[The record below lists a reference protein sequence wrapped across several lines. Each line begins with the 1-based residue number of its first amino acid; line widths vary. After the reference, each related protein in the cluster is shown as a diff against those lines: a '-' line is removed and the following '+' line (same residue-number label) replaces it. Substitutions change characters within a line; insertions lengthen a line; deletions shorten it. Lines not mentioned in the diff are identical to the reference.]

1 MGNLVLRGKSLRAR
15 ISLVI
20 LGCIVFAVLLVG
32 GIFIYYSLDASE
44 ENARQEILLASQVR
58 AGELEKTLAC
68 IETGV
73 NTLAAAAND
82 EVKDTGRFKTDKEY
96 VEQCAANLRQVG
108 LNCGRNVEGAMS
120 YYVRF
125 NPDYSYPTSG
135 LFGVRNSQNE
145 PFQVVPCTDI
155 SMYDKDDL
163 EHVGWYYIPVNRG
176 KPTWM
181 NPYMNANINVYMIS
195 YVVPLFLPDGTS
207 AGVFGGG
214 TFRLY
219 C

>member
-32 GIFIYYSLDASE
+32 GISIYYSLDASE

-96 VEQCAANLRQVG
+96 VE
-108 LNCGRNVEGAMS
+108 
-120 YYVRF
+120 
-125 NPDYSYPTSG
+125 
-135 LFGVRNSQNE
+135 
-145 PFQVVPCTDI
+145 
-155 SMYDKDDL
+155 
-163 EHVGWYYIPVNRG
+163 
-176 KPTWM
+176 
-181 NPYMNANINVYMIS
+181 
-195 YVVPLFLPDGTS
+195 
-207 AGVFGGG
+207 
-214 TFRLY
+214 
-219 C
+219 